1 MNQKLSDWF
10 KNFGPAWIVMIADVD
25 VASVITG
32 LQSGATWG
40 YHMIFI
46 LVILTFPLFIIQD
59 AAGRLGI
66 ASGAGLGSQIRKNF
80 GKRAAIAAAIPMGI
94 SDFLEYVA
102 EYAGIAIG
110 LNLIGFPI
118 ILGLIIAFII
128 HTLIVVGR
136 QYRQAEKVLIPLSF
150 LLVIAIVS
158 SLLVFHVDW
167 KSFVFIGLSPVQPYG
182 NPSYAYLVAASVGAV
197 VMPWMLYFHSGADSR
212 LHKQVCDLRNER
224 LETLIGAVVSEALMI
239 ITVIVGLNVWHG
251 SSIISIGDLPK
262 ILPVFSILA
271 APIIGLT
278 FIFAGFLALVVVSL
292 GSAWGVLEAAGQPN
306 SRRSFFAIYA
316 LESLPAVILVATISG
331 YIQLMLNMMF
341 IFPIVIIPSLYFL
354 GRLVGRSN
362 VMNGCQYKKPEKA
375 AYWAAALIIVT
386 AGILGLTSLL

>member
-1 MNQKLSDWF
+1 MNQKVSDWF
-10 KNFGPAWIVMIADVD
+10 RNFGPAWIVMIADVD

-46 LVILTFPLFIIQD
+46 LAILIFPLFIIQD

-66 ASGAGLGSQIRKNF
+66 ASGGGLGSQIRKHF

-118 ILGLIIAFII
+118 ILGLVIAFIV
-128 HTLIVVGR
+128 HTMIVVGR

-167 KSFVFIGLSPVQPYG
+167 KSFVFTGLSPVQPYG
-182 NPSYAYLVAASVGAV
+182 KPSYAYLLAASVGAV

-212 LHKQVCDLRNER
+212 LHKQVCDLKNER
-224 LETLIGAVVSEALMI
+224 RETLIGAVVSEVLMI
-239 ITVIVGLNVWHG
+239 ITVVVGLNVWHG
-251 SSIISIGDLPK
+251 SSTISVGDLPK
-262 ILPVFSILA
+262 ALPVFGIFA
-271 APIIGLT
+271 TPIIGLT

-292 GSAWGVLEAAGQPN
+292 GSAWGVLEAAGQT
-306 SRRSFFAIYA
+306 SSKRSFLAIYA
-316 LESLPAVILVATISG
+316 LESLPAVVLVATISG

-354 GRLVGRSN
+354 GRLVGRRD
-362 VMNGCQYKKPEKA
+362 VMNGCQYKKSEKA